1 MLQYAPLVGERS
13 HYEPGTF
20 LLGRPVLER
29 ACHDRCRARQAFFAG
44 LLGWQYETDESGYAS
59 IRNGGRLNGG
69 VREQTEQERGIPPNW
84 LPYFTVENVDDA
96 ARRAER
102 LGGRLLSRATEI
114 HIGRFAV
121 IADLLGA
128 AFAVLEG
135 ETDP

>member
-20 LLGRPVLER
+20 CWVGLATSDRRAVLER
-29 ACHDRCRARQAFFAG
+29 ACHDRCRARQ
-44 LLGWQYETDESGYAS
+44 
-59 IRNGGRLNGG
+59 G
-69 VREQTEQERGIPPNW
+69 VLRRA
-84 LPYFTVENVDDA
+84 YFTVENVDDA
-96 ARRAER
+96 ARDAER

-121 IADLLGA
+121 IADPLGA